1 MQSISTSSSVVHT
14 SKIKH
19 IQMHSNTKHKV
30 DWMSSVHSDLL
41 IGHPVDDAVISGIHV
56 PEVVGDHDDG

>member
-1 MQSISTSSSVVHT
+1 MVHT

-30 DWMSSVHSDLL
+30 EWMSSVHSDLL